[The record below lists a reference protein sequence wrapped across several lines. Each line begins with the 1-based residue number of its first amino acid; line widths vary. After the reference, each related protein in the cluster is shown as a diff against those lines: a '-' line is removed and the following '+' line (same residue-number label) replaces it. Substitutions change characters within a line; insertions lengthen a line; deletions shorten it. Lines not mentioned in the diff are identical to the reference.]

1 MEFSYSHKVEL
12 PPAELAK
19 LHIISL
25 EAQRRDLFAGV
36 FATASACGND
46 VIRDYE
52 LDRCFY
58 QRVNLDGC
66 SVFWGW
72 RPPAPNGASQQTPGA
87 P

>member
-1 MEFSYSHKVEL
+1 M
-12 PPAELAK
+12 ELAK

-25 EAQRRDLFAGV
+25 EAQKRDLFAGV
-36 FATASACGND
+36 FGSASACGND

-58 QRVNLDGC
+58 QRVNLYGC

-72 RPPAPNGASQQTPGA
+72 RPPARNGTPPQTSGA